1 MAISSCS
8 EPAKGCK
15 PIRLEEREMTSET
28 VQGKAAWAR
37 LKKGSKSW
45 DDWKTVGT
53 TLLEGRAVA
62 MRSAGTTSP
71 AGRGYSDAFNDW
83 LAYNRFDL
91 KQTQR
96 AKLLVVMGILPE
108 IERWRA
114 TLTPLQRA
122 RTNDPGSV
130 LRRYRRAIGIKPE

>member
-1 MAISSCS
+1 MN
-8 EPAKGCK
+8 
-15 PIRLEEREMTSET
+15 ET
-28 VQGKAAWAR
+28 VQQGRIAWAR
-37 LKKGSKSW
+37 LKKNGKNW
-45 DDWKTVGT
+45 DDWKTVGHA
-53 TLLEGRAVA
+53 LLEGRKTA
-62 MRSAGTTSP
+62 MRNAGTTAP
-71 AGRGYSDAFNDW
+71 AGRGYFDAFNDW

>member
-1 MAISSCS
+1 MA
-8 EPAKGCK
+8 
-15 PIRLEEREMTSET
+15 ET
-28 VQGKAAWAR
+28 GTIGSWSVMRCWKAAKQRCATPAPPPR
-37 LKKGSKSW
+37 Q
-45 DDWKTVGT
+45 
-53 TLLEGRAVA
+53 VA
-62 MRSAGTTSP
+62 AIP
-71 AGRGYSDAFNDW
+71 DAFNDW

-130 LRRYRRAIGIKPE
+130 LRRYRRAIGIKPALERVTAPSAAP